1 MASNSDVPSKNPESL
16 RVPPGPFPS
25 FRRGVVH
32 PGVLGSE
39 YDASHHEDGLFELHP
54 TATHQ
59 ATRCAKPGRAPRTPC
74 APRWPVLQGAP
85 RPSGWRRS
93 RRRSKR
99 DELGL
104 AEQFPHRGVSSTW
117 NIVMFGWNCTGRE
130 WHGHGPTTGSLSIGK
145 SSNPKRVWKMEVLMR

>member
-1 MASNSDVPSKNPESL
+1 MYLRRTQNPSGSL
-16 RVPPGPFPS
+16 RVLFRPS
-25 FRRGVVH
+25 DGVSSIQEFSEASMMRRIMKTAFLNCIQRRH
-32 PGVLGSE
+32 IKPLG
-39 YDASHHEDGLFELHP
+39 ARNL
-54 TATHQ
+54 AVRR
-59 ATRCAKPGRAPRTPC
+59 ARRAP
-74 APRWPVLQGAP
+74 PVGRFCRAAVP

-145 SSNPKRVWKMEVLMR
+145 SSNPKRV